1 MLRLVETPREPA
13 GAPRSG
19 LGPSDGALVIAA
31 RAGEA
36 WAREALFRRHLP
48 MAMGLALRL
57 IGRDADL
64 DDLAQDCFVAALRGL
79 HRLED
84 PQAFAPWLSAI
95 VVRTSRKLLRRRRLA
110 RALGL
115 FRPEPINVDQLV
127 SRDAPADVV
136 AELHAIYALVEEL
149 PPNVRVPLIL
159 RRVEG
164 LPLDAV
170 AELTGASL
178 ATVKRR
184 VAEGE
189 QRLEAAEWKQKAQT
203 KGPGKARATAPR
215 GRQ

>member
-1 MLRLVETPREPA
+1 MLRLVEAPREPPA
-13 GAPRSG
+13 ISRSG
-19 LGPSDGALVIAA
+19 RGPSDGALVVAA
-31 RAGEA
+31 RAGES

-48 MAMGLALRL
+48 TATGLALRL

-79 HRLED
+79 HSLED
-84 PQAFAPWLSAI
+84 PQAFAPWFAAI

-115 FRPEPINVDQLV
+115 FRPEPINVEALV
-127 SRDAPADVV
+127 SPEAPADIV
-136 AELHAIYALVEEL
+136 AELHAIYALVDEL
-149 PPNVRVPLIL
+149 PPSVRIPLVL

-164 LPLDAV
+164 YPLDVV
-170 AELTGASL
+170 AKLTGCSL

-184 VAEGE
+184 IAEGE
-189 QRLEAAEWKQKAQT
+189 QRLEAAQWGK
-203 KGPGKARATAPR
+203 KARAQR

>member
-1 MLRLVETPREPA
+1 LHDGMLRLVETPREPA
-13 GAPRSG
+13 GAPRSA
-19 LGPSDGALVIAA
+19 LGPSDGALVLAA
-31 RAGEA
+31 RAGES

-48 MAMGLALRL
+48 TATGIALRL

-79 HRLED
+79 NRLQD
-84 PQAFAPWLSAI
+84 PQAFAPWFAAI

-115 FRPEPINVDQLV
+115 FRPEPIDVDSLV
-127 SRDAPADVV
+127 SRDAPADVI
-136 AELHAIYALVEEL
+136 AELRAIYALVEEL
-149 PPNVRVPLIL
+149 PPGVRVPLIL

-164 LPLDAV
+164 YSLDVV
-170 AELTGASL
+170 AQLTGASL

-189 QRLEAAEWKQKAQT
+189 QRLEAAEWR
-203 KGPGKARATAPR
+203 KARAPR
-215 GRQ
+215 GRK